1 MPALENLKETFNSL
15 VEAYEE
21 MDDDAKGSLIQ
32 KIENSKKIM
41 RVEFDD
47 DLQWEES
54 QVEGYE
60 AYPIVVQ
67 SITVFLGEE
76 SVYEF
81 ERWFGS
87 EKVDPTHTGLAGRW
101 VTIRV
106 DDDGD
111 NGISELLE
119 DFGLSLDEPDV
130 PPWK

>member
-1 MPALENLKETFNSL
+1 MAAVESLKEIVNSL
-15 VEAYEE
+15 VNAYEE
-21 MDDDAKGSLIQ
+21 EDEDALESLVQ
-32 KIENSKKIM
+32 KIKDSGKIM

-101 VTIRV
+101 VTILV
-106 DDDGD
+106 DDSGD
-111 NGISELLE
+111 NGIIELLE